1 MMASS
6 FERSL
11 LDDSQNGITAD
22 MDAVIDHVTSAL
34 SFCTQEY
41 KDKAKE
47 NSMLLEK
54 LGLSINDL
62 PLDIRRELKE
72 IFSDNEVFNFH
83 SLDSKELVTVNVQ
96 HMVDSLWADDELA
109 QIHRLKVQADSVID
123 SLERTNTS
131 LHRKLEIAKCKT
143 EYLDE
148 KANEIAAQSIVFRG
162 KLEQAEKELQM
173 LHVASQ
179 MLEKPKYSLEEI
191 QSLHK
196 ELKKVKEDV
205 AFTGTKLDKYNQL
218 SLNEKEAA
226 KQLAK
231 LEKELKNVNNEIKQ
245 KL

>member
-1 MMASS
+1 MASS
-6 FERSL
+6 FNRSL
-11 LDDSQNGITAD
+11 LDDSQNEITAD
-22 MDAVIDHVTSAL
+22 LDAVIDHVTSAF

-41 KDKAKE
+41 KDKARE
-47 NSMLLEK
+47 NNKLLEK
-54 LGLSINDL
+54 LGFSINDL
-62 PLDIRRELKE
+62 PVDIRRELKD
-72 IFSDNEVFNFH
+72 IFNDNEVFNFH

-96 HMVDSLWADDELA
+96 HMVDSLLADDELA

-123 SLERTNTS
+123 ALEHTNTS
-131 LHRKLEIAKCKT
+131 LHRKLEIAKCKA

-148 KANEIAAQSIVFRG
+148 KANEISAQSIVFRG

-173 LHVASQ
+173 LQVASE

-191 QSLHK
+191 HSLHK

-231 LEKELKNVNNEIKQ
+231 LEEELKNVNNEIKQ